1 MIFAVIHVGAMLA
14 YATIARYCRADAK
27 SFFIAGAVSYFV
39 AAICAVIWVLTMT
52 DGFIFDR
59 AAIVLGLYTGF
70 VYQPMYIVLFGLI
83 SLGGMAFTA
92 ATNRVS
98 SLLPILAAI
107 LLWGETPSSLR
118 IAGTVIVLV
127 SVPFASWDA
136 YQRSRRRHIHKL
148 ALPLLILATL
158 ALYGSGNVAS
168 KAFVE
173 YQTTSGPADYTV
185 FLFIGASISTIV
197 TTPLVRRLV
206 IREKTAIMPS
216 SVIYNP
222 AGRFKPFMF
231 GSLLGIANFTQA
243 IALVHALT
251 DQPATLIF
259 PLIVGTSMLLT
270 MLVDILVWKQW
281 FSHWTVLGILLSA
294 IGVIVINL

>member
-1 MIFAVIHVGAMLA
+1 LV
-14 YATIARYCRADAK
+14 YANIARYCRADAK
-27 SFFIAGAVSYFV
+27 SFFIAGGVSYFA
-39 AAICAVIWVLTMT
+39 AAICAVIWVLTT
-52 DGFIFDR
+52 TTGLVFDQ

-107 LLWGETPSSLR
+107 LLWGEDPSPIR
-118 IAGTVIVLV
+118 ITGIAIVLI

-136 YQRSRRRHIHKL
+136 YQRSKKRSIHKL
-148 ALPLLILATL
+148 ALPLLILATF

-173 YQTTSGPADYTV
+173 YQTTSRPADYAT
-185 FLFIGASISTIV
+185 FLFVGASISTIF
-197 TTPLVRRLV
+197 TLPLVRRLV
-206 IREKTAIMPS
+206 MREKAAILPS
-216 SVIYNP
+216 SISYNP
-222 AGRFKPFMF
+222 SGRFKPFVF

-251 DQPATLIF
+251 NQPATLIF
-259 PLIVGTSMLLT
+259 PLVVGTSTLLT